1 MFDIIQRLFSKETGG
16 SKDIAKERLR
26 LVLVHDRAQ
35 VSPQLMEIL
44 KEDIIK
50 AISHHMDINERETE
64 VSLTSSESSIAL
76 IANIPINRMKR
87 NTATGD

>member
-44 KEDIIK
+44 KEDIIR

-87 NTATGD
+87 KIATGD